1 MKPLYIISA
10 TRTPFTRAGSSLA
23 SLDAVE
29 LGRAAVSSLLARSGI
44 DPNDVDETIF
54 GCVGQPA
61 HAQNIARVIALRSGL
76 PESRPAMTVHRN
88 CASGL
93 EALTTAHAKMS
104 AGQGDVFVVGGTE
117 SMSNMPL
124 YFSRDAAEKFAGLG
138 KARSFMEKAGAAMAF
153 RPADFAPVIGLRLGL
168 TDPVVEMNMGE
179 TAELLAREFGISR
192 EEQDEFALNSHRKA
206 VAAAT
211 ALQAEVSPIYV
222 MGREVVPVLADNG
235 MRPDSSLEKLG
246 RLKPLF
252 AREGGTVTA
261 GNSSQVTDG
270 AAALLVAGEE
280 AVKRHGWQPLGMLT
294 NYIYTGCDPRRMG
307 LGPVRAID
315 LLLHRSGRQLDDLD
329 VIEINEAFAAQVLA
343 VRQCLKNPASARRA
357 GLEQPLGDLRED
369 QLNPRGGSIA
379 LGHPVGAT
387 GARLVLTALEQLRQS
402 GGRHALVS
410 LCIGGGQGGAALLE
424 RV

>member
-1 MKPLYIISA
+1 MKPLFIIA
-10 TRTPFTRAGSSLA
+10 AARTPFARAGSSLA

-44 DPNDVDETIF
+44 DPDAVDETIF
-54 GCVGQPA
+54 GCVAQPA
-61 HAQNIARVIALRSGL
+61 HAQNIARVIALRAGL

-93 EALTTAHAKMS
+93 ESLTTAHAKMS
-104 AGQGDVFVVGGTE
+104 AGQGEVFVVGGTE

-124 YFSRDAAEKFAGLG
+124 YFPQGAAEKFASLGRARGLM
-138 KARSFMEKAGAAMAF
+138 KKAGAAASF

-192 EEQDEFALNSHRKA
+192 EEQDEFALGSHRKA
-206 VAAAT
+206 VAAA
-211 ALQAEVSPIYV
+211 ADLQAEVSPVYV

-252 AREGGTVTA
+252 AREHGTVTA

-270 AAALLVAGEE
+270 AVALLVAGEE
-280 AVKRHGWQPLGMLT
+280 AVNRHGWQPLGMLT
-294 NYIYTGCDPRRMG
+294 DYAYTGCDPRRMG

-315 LLLHRSGRQLDDLD
+315 HLMHRSGQTLDDLD

-369 QLNPRGGSIA
+369 RLNPRGGSIA

-387 GARLVLTALEQLRQS
+387 GARLVLTALDQLRHS
-402 GGRHALVS
+402 GGRRALVS

>member
-1 MKPLYIISA
+1 MKPLYIIAA
-10 TRTPFTRAGSSLA
+10 TRTPFTRAGSGL
-23 SLDAVE
+23 
-29 LGRAAVSSLLARSGI
+29 AAVSSLLARSGI

-124 YFSRDAAEKFAGLG
+124 YFSRGAAEKFAGLG

-206 VAAAT
+206 VAAA
-211 ALQAEVSPIYV
+211 ADLQAEVSPIYV
-222 MGREVVPVLADNG
+222 MGREIVPVLADNG

-294 NYIYTGCDPRRMG
+294 NYVYTGCDPRRMG

-315 LLLHRSGRQLDDLD
+315 LLLHRSGHVLDDLD

>member
-1 MKPLYIISA
+1 MKPLFIIA
-10 TRTPFTRAGSSLA
+10 AARTPFARAGSSLA

-44 DPNDVDETIF
+44 DPDAVDETIF
-54 GCVGQPA
+54 GCVAQPA
-61 HAQNIARVIALRSGL
+61 HAQNIARVIALRAGL

-93 EALTTAHAKMS
+93 ESLTTAHAKMS
-104 AGQGDVFVVGGTE
+104 AGQGEVFVVGGTE
-117 SMSNMPL
+117 SMSNTPL
-124 YFSRDAAEKFAGLG
+124 YFPPGAAEKFASFGRARGLM
-138 KARSFMEKAGAAMAF
+138 KKAGAAASF

-192 EEQDEFALNSHRKA
+192 EEQDEFALGSHRKA
-206 VAAAT
+206 VAAAA
-211 ALQAEVSPIYV
+211 ALQAEVSPVYV

-252 AREGGTVTA
+252 AREHGTVTA

-270 AAALLVAGEE
+270 AVALLVACEE
-280 AVKRHGWQPLGMLT
+280 AVNRHGWQPLGMLT
-294 NYIYTGCDPRRMG
+294 DYAYTGCDPRRMG

-315 LLLHRSGRQLDDLD
+315 QLMHRSGQTLDDLD

-369 QLNPRGGSIA
+369 RLNPRGGSIA

-387 GARLVLTALEQLRQS
+387 GARLVLTALDQLRKS
-402 GGRHALVS
+402 GGRRALVS

>member
-1 MKPLYIISA
+1 MKPLHIIAA
-10 TRTPFTRAGSSLA
+10 TRTPFTRAGSGLA

-44 DPNDVDETIF
+44 DPNDVDEIIF

-124 YFSRDAAEKFAGLG
+124 YFSRGAAEKFAGLG
-138 KARSFMEKAGAAMAF
+138 KARGFMEKAGAAMAF

-206 VAAAT
+206 VAAAA
-211 ALQAEVSPIYV
+211 ALQAEVSPVYV
-222 MGREVVPVLADNG
+222 MGREIVPVLADNG

-294 NYIYTGCDPRRMG
+294 NYVYTGCDPRRMG

-402 GGRHALVS
+402 GGRRALVS

>member
-206 VAAAT
+206 VAAAA

-329 VIEINEAFAAQVLA
+329 VIEINEAFAAQMLA

>member
-206 VAAAT
+206 VAAAA

-294 NYIYTGCDPRRMG
+294 NYVYTGCDPRRMG